1 MSYLHCH
8 NCGWSQDDFWNFRI
22 SWKKFFKWRSRPFGY
37 NPLSLVLEDVAEY
50 WKPRYI
56 GFDSNVAKEYG
67 FILNKEGKVHSWRL
81 LRYDVKIHI
90 KRLFTQKWWTE
101 KSFKKD
107 YYNKRA
113 MCPNCSANDFDI
125 D

>member
-8 NCGWSQDDFWNFRI
+8 NCGWSQDDFWD
-22 SWKKFFKWRSRPFGY
+22 FKIKWSKLFCWRSRPFGY
-37 NPLSLVLEDVAEY
+37 NPLSLILEDFAEY
-50 WKPRYI
+50 WKPRYV
-56 GFDSNVAKEYG
+56 GFDFYAAKEMG
-67 FILNKEGKVHSWRL
+67 VKLKKGNKIHSWTL
-81 LRYDVKIHI
+81 LRYNLKRHI

-107 YYNKRA
+107 YYNRVA
-113 MCPNCSANDFDI
+113 LCPECSANDFDI